1 MNQALAYFLPHHT
14 NNHRARAVRTPA
26 IFSYVI
32 FLILLQVFIRVFSIP
47 GSNILGVSTSIS
59 STDIINLTNERRI
72 SQGINPVKENT
83 QLSQAAAAKAKDM
96 LDKNYWAHF
105 APDGKTPWQFISES
119 GYRYSV
125 AGENLARDFDTAS
138 AVVVAWMNSPS
149 HKQNLLDNSF
159 TEIGVAVTEGN
170 LGGVNGSLVVQMFA
184 SPANPVAISQSA
196 SKEENSN
203 NSGQIV
209 PATESSTLGSSGEI
223 KKNDTLQS
231 FEPNNSGV
239 SGSKSV
245 EKDYVLNP
253 YSITKYVSL
262 FISILLVVLI
272 AIDIIYVRRNRINRA
287 LHHNFAHFFVFSI
300 FAIVIVFISS
310 GSII

>member
-1 MNQALAYFLPHHT
+1 MNQILAYFLPHHT

-72 SQGINPVKENT
+72 SQGISPVKENSK
-83 QLSQAAAAKAKDM
+83 LSLAAAAKARDM
-96 LDKNYWAHF
+96 LNKNYWAHF

-170 LGGVNGSLVVQMFA
+170 LGGVNGSLIVQMFA
-184 SPANPVAISQSA
+184 TPANPIEASQPA
-196 SKEENSN
+196 SKNISSAEDSDQFEL
-203 NSGQIV
+203 
-209 PATESSTLGSSGEI
+209 ATESSTLGSTGETGDDESI
-223 KKNDTLQS
+223 PVESYSTEVINSEAVQKNYIFNPYLIA
-231 FEPNNSGV
+231 
-239 SGSKSV
+239 KSV
-245 EKDYVLNP
+245 
-253 YSITKYVSL
+253 SM

-287 LHHNFAHFFVFSI
+287 LHHNFAHFFVFGI
-300 FAIVIVFISS
+300 FAIVIAFISS